1 MGIVSLTTLT
11 NYNSLGNDVN
21 IVGTF
26 SGLATTKYS
35 DVHVSSPLVNYVEE
49 YEYAGVKKTLFYTEV
64 NSNLKVGDKVF
75 IINGNYDS
83 SNLVT
88 KNKYAK
94 GSDGYKVLMVDKC
107 RVVLDIDYTGKTPT
121 EGDLGLE
128 LATDYV
134 RVYHLSSYDKFVTAN
149 RQLTTRGGYMGGKF
163 DYYQNNIAFIDYD
176 YPKINDGWT
185 RTAGVTASPGF
196 FVREP
201 AYDPALISNTK
212 GEIWKN
218 ITDMFM
224 TGTFSLAS
232 SNSNPKTD
240 FRYYLNG
247 KIVVV
252 EGNFKYLGTDFT
264 EGNVYKYDV
273 TKGKWVI
280 DNDTSKVTRAVIT
293 KCNFRGGDFKGRM
306 YSGLYG
312 SMHEKIKWNGT
323 GNWLGGTLLNTSWV
337 NGSMFSNIL
346 LEESYKTTLDRSRKP
361 MQKLNAYNNGGYGF
375 NFVLNSD
382 FENTS
387 IYASI
392 VRNSRFGMTPS
403 LPVVES
409 YVNSQPVQFEHSL
422 IGGLYESCVFNN
434 TSLTGGAVKN
444 SRSKNSLFD
453 GVKHINSWSK
463 DSVLKS
469 TTIISDSIIKIA
481 GYDEWSAAE
490 KRGSSNYGAT
500 FSDGIDFKVYK
511 FYIGESDYQK
521 LKSGDSFYIRGL
533 LIQNSQALIN
543 LFDRKFVLGG
553 WVEYDDVFNSSG
565 NNIGDIPMNHFY
577 KRGVRCGAFLTTPEE
592 NEWIYSSVEYR
603 VPKNGTPG
611 GVLNGYLTDTIVE
624 NTNQMYSIDI
634 FVSLKDNNNRVVSG
648 LNFNSSTQSVS
659 SIDYILPNSLGNFVN
674 YSDAYIID
682 SGIESGIID
691 NSVWNSGNDIAY
703 NNELTF
709 SKNDNTRD
717 IITYDVTPDFV
728 TGDITVKTQTRIGE
742 YLNGIEISDRDS
754 TTYQSD
760 IKTGDILFVSG
771 LDYTTRG
778 RILGVTISS
787 TGSGYFENR
796 SNISPQY
803 KVDGDGYGALIDFT
817 KSSIDESVSSV
828 TVKNKGFEYKV
839 GDVLYINVD
848 GMGTTNTIPG
858 IDATITVTE
867 VEQTVVR
874 LPDSWKVVNYNPPDI
889 TLSPLY
895 GAEIIKGLT
904 AGGLFLSID
913 AKNRWINFTRTKISQ
928 TKIKSGLFRRSTL
941 IGNTIGNDRY
951 DSSNKDLV
959 DVAMA
964 KSLLLSEITFS
975 NNSNILGP
983 ATYHNSAL
991 AGGTDKWIDGIVNES
1006 VLNKVNISKG
1016 TVRNSSWIDGI
1027 FNGGIFY
1034 QSSSYNAQ
1042 PLLGKEFYNTN
1053 RILSHW
1059 MGGKT
1064 VGTTSN
1070 DRHSWRKGQ
1079 FNGGEFV
1086 KSDWEGGQFNAGN
1099 FYASK
1104 WYGGIANGGVF
1115 GNETTATSETQFY
1128 GGEVSFTTVNN
1139 ATFVADDTSGT
1150 GKTSS
1155 IVWNGGIFNSGQF
1168 GANENNYVDT
1178 TNQNKFNKKEPAN
1191 SQQLKFDTS
1200 SLDIKLKIEVTGSNI
1215 TNLLNVELK
1224 VDFSCQP
1231 VLMVRNSKIYLQS
1244 PNGKKIRIKSDRIGE
1259 GTEMKDTIFSTD
1271 KTLPSISISSS
1282 PHSGKFSMSFGDNTD
1297 ITNISE
1303 LFGVNNDLNGD
1314 WYVVLTNTGLSNL
1327 TPADLINI
1335 NVKFTA
1341 ELTLNPQP
1349 TTKTT
1354 IRNSAI
1360 WNDGTF
1366 NGGQF
1371 IDLAVWKN
1379 GVFNGGKFLSTY
1391 GWQESGSYSII
1402 GNINSYTWQGGIFN
1416 DGEFGNSSKG
1426 ANSTWFTG
1434 EFNNGTFNG
1443 RIWNSGIFRY
1453 GTFNGSG
1460 GQASGGWD
1468 LKTIATSSNAI
1479 SFVESYT
1486 QSFYG
1491 LWRRG
1496 LVTDANDIFI
1506 VDKKMYDDP
1515 ERIKTKKTGDKSAKF
1530 NNILWQLGTF
1540 DNSDGQMVNS
1550 VWLSGTFNKG
1560 TFNGGSFNPWVTHGI
1575 GIPNI
1580 GFSPNIWNNGT
1591 FDGGDFYY
1599 SEWISGKFISGN
1611 GIGMWFKDGVSNYMN
1626 AYNVTWGSIDTAP
1639 IWKNGNWYG
1648 SEFDYDGQIT
1658 NLMHSTILDIT
1669 QTRNNNIGG
1678 DLSESNSKKIHIWN
1692 VFDNISGLDFK
1703 IMGITASAI
1712 ETFLPTNVP
1721 DDNDLVLY
1729 PPVVWL

>member
-382 FENTS
+382 FENTL
-387 IYASI
+387 IYRSI

-409 YVNSQPVQFEHSL
+409 YVTGQSVQFEHSL
-422 IGGLYESCVFNN
+422 IGGLYESCFFNN

-481 GYDEWSAAE
+481 GYDEWSASE
-490 KRGSSNYGAT
+490 KRGSSKWGAT

-533 LIQNSQALIN
+533 LIPNSQALLN

-553 WVEYDDVFNSSG
+553 WVEYDDVFNSTGDS
-565 NNIGDIPMNHFY
+565 IDIDIPMNHFY

-603 VPKNGTPG
+603 VPKNNTPG

-624 NTNQMYSIDI
+624 NSNQMYSIDI
-634 FVSLKDNNNRVVSG
+634 FVSLKDNNNRTVSG
-648 LNFNSSTQSVS
+648 LNFNSPTQSVS

-709 SKNDNTRD
+709 SKNDNTLD
-717 IITYDVTPDFV
+717 IITYDVTPDSV
-728 TGDITVKTQTRIGE
+728 TGDIIVKTQTRTSE
-742 YLNGIEISDRDS
+742 YFNYGIEISDRDS

-778 RILGVTISS
+778 SILGITISS
-787 TGSGYFENR
+787 TGSRYFDNR
-796 SNISPQY
+796 TDISPEY

-839 GDVLYINVD
+839 GDILYINVP
-848 GMGTTNTIPG
+848 GMGSNNNNTIPG

-867 VEQTVVR
+867 VEKTVVR
-874 LPDSWKVVNYNPPDI
+874 LPDSWKVVNYNPPNI

-941 IGNTIGNDRY
+941 IGNTIGNERY

-1042 PLLGKEFYNTN
+1042 PLPGKEFYNTN

-1086 KSDWEGGQFNAGN
+1086 KSDWEGGQFNGGN

-1104 WYGGIANGGVF
+1104 WYGGTANGGVF

-1168 GANENNYVDT
+1168 GAKENNYIGS
-1178 TNQNKFNKKEPAN
+1178 NPQSKFTKKESKSSVFN
-1191 SQQLKFDTS
+1191 SGGEVV
-1200 SLDIKLKIEVTGSNI
+1200 LDIYVIDSDITTLLSIDIKI
-1215 TNLLNVELK
+1215 
-1224 VDFSCQP
+1224 DFRCDP
-1231 VLMVRNSKIYLQS
+1231 TLMVRNTQIYLKS
-1244 PNGKKIRIKSDRIGE
+1244 PNGKQLLVKALNIGE

-1271 KTLPSISISSS
+1271 KTLPPISISSS
-1282 PHSGKFSMSFGDNTD
+1282 PHRGRFSMSLSGLTNMSVLSDLYDNT
-1297 ITNISE
+1297 TK
-1303 LFGVNNDLNGD
+1303 FNGK
-1314 WYVVLTNTGLSNL
+1314 WSVVLTNTGVLNLSPTELNQL
-1327 TPADLINI
+1327 
-1335 NVKFTA
+1335 NVTLSA

-1354 IRNSAI
+1354 IRNSAV

-1371 IDLAVWKN
+1371 IDFAVWKN
-1379 GVFNGGKFLSTY
+1379 GAFNGGKFLSTY
-1391 GWQESGSYSII
+1391 GWQESGSYSVS
-1402 GNINSYTWQGGIFN
+1402 GPTSSYTWQGGIFN
-1416 DGEFGNSSKG
+1416 GGEFGNSSIG
-1426 ANSTWFTG
+1426 ANSTWYTG

-1443 RIWNSGIFRY
+1443 RVWNYGIFRY

-1460 GQASGGWD
+1460 TLAAGGWD

-1479 SFVESYT
+1479 SFVKSYT
-1486 QSFYG
+1486 HSFYG
-1491 LWRRG
+1491 LWRNG

-1515 ERIKTKKTGDKSAKF
+1515 ERAKSKNPVDKSAKL
-1530 NNILWQLGTF
+1530 NNILWQFGTF
-1540 DNSDGQMVNS
+1540 DNSDGEITNS
-1550 VWLSGTFNKG
+1550 VWISGSFNKG
-1560 TFNGGSFNPWVTHGI
+1560 TFTKGSFNPWLEQFGQ
-1575 GIPNI
+1575 
-1580 GFSPNIWNNGT
+1580 SIWNNGT

-1599 SEWISGKFISGN
+1599 SEWISGKFLSGN
-1611 GIGMWFKDGVSNYMN
+1611 GIGMWFKDGTSNYMN
-1626 AYNVTWGSIDTAP
+1626 AYNVTWGSKTTYP
-1639 IWKNGNWYG
+1639 VWKNGNWYG
-1648 SEFDYDGQIT
+1648 SEFDYNGQIN
-1658 NLMHSTILDIT
+1658 NLMYISILDKT
-1669 QTRNNNIGG
+1669 DSRNKEMGG
-1678 DLSESNSKKIHIWN
+1678 DLSGSNSKKIHVWN
-1692 VFDNISGLDFK
+1692 IFENISNADLK

-1712 ETFLPTNVP
+1712 ETFLPNYVP
-1721 DDNDLVLY
+1721 IAADKIY
-1729 PPVVWL
+1729 FPPIIW

>member
-26 SGLATTKYS
+26 SGLSTTKYS

-64 NSNLKVGDKVF
+64 NTNLKVGDKVF

-107 RVVLDIDYTGKTPT
+107 RIVLDIDYTGKTPT

-128 LATDYV
+128 LTTDYV
-134 RVYHLSSYDKFVTAN
+134 RIYHINSYDKFVTAN

-176 YPKINDGWT
+176 YPNIQDGWT
-185 RTAGVTASPGF
+185 RTAGITASPGF
-196 FVREP
+196 YVREP
-201 AYDPALISNTK
+201 AYDPALISGTK
-212 GEIWKN
+212 GETWKN

-232 SNSNPKTD
+232 SYSNPKTD

-247 KIVVV
+247 KIVIV
-252 EGNFKYLGTDFT
+252 EGNFKYLGTEFT
-264 EGNVYKYDV
+264 EGNVYKYDS

-280 DNDTSKVTRAVIT
+280 DNDTSKVTKAVIT
-293 KCNFRGGDFKGRM
+293 KCNFRGGDFKGHM

-337 NGSMFSNIL
+337 YGSMFSNIL

-361 MQKLNAYNNGGYGF
+361 MQKLNTYNNGGYGF

-409 YVNSQPVQFEHSL
+409 YVTGQTIQYEHSL

-444 SRSKNSLFD
+444 SRSKNSIFD

-463 DSVLKS
+463 DSVLKN

-481 GYDEWSAAE
+481 GYDEWSASE
-490 KRGSSNYGAT
+490 KRGSKYGAT
-500 FSDGIDFKVYK
+500 FSEGIDFKVYK

-533 LIQNSQALIN
+533 LIQNNQALLN

-553 WVEYDDVFNSSG
+553 WVEYDDAFNSTG
-565 NNIGDIPMNHFY
+565 DNITFDIPMNHFY

-603 VPKNGTPG
+603 VPTNNVKG
-611 GVLNGYLTDTIVE
+611 GVINGYITDTIIE
-624 NTNQMYSIDI
+624 NPNQMYSIDI
-634 FVSLKDNNNRVVSG
+634 FVSLVDNNNRTIAG
-648 LNFNSSTQSVS
+648 LNFNSPTQSVS
-659 SIDYILPNSLGNFVN
+659 SIDYVLPNSLGNFVN

-682 SGIESGIID
+682 SNIESGIVD
-691 NSVWNSGNDIAY
+691 SSVWNSGNDIAY
-703 NNELTF
+703 NSELTF
-709 SKNDNTRD
+709 SKNDNTLD
-717 IITYDVTPDFV
+717 IITYDVTPDLV
-728 TGDITVKTQTRIGE
+728 TGDITVKTQTRTGE
-742 YLNGIEISDRDS
+742 YLNYGIEISDRDS

-760 IKTGDILFVSG
+760 IKVGDILFVSG

-778 RILGVTISS
+778 RILGITISS
-787 TGSGYFENR
+787 TGSGYFDDR
-796 SNISPQY
+796 VDISPEY

-817 KSSIDESVSSV
+817 WSLTIDEYVSSV
-828 TVKNKGFEYKV
+828 TVKNKGFDYKV
-839 GDVLYINVD
+839 GDVLYINVP
-848 GMGTTNTIPG
+848 GMGSNKTGG
-858 IDATITVTE
+858 IDATITVTD

-874 LPDSWKVVNYNPPDI
+874 LPDSWKVVNYNPPYI

-895 GAEIIKGLT
+895 GAELIKGLT
-904 AGGLFLSID
+904 AGGLFVSID

-941 IGNTIGNDRY
+941 IGNTIGNERY

-1016 TVRNSSWIDGI
+1016 TVRNSSWIDGV
-1027 FNGGIFY
+1027 FDGGIFY

-1042 PLLGKEFYNTN
+1042 PLPGKEFYNTN

-1079 FNGGEFV
+1079 FNGGEFI
-1086 KSDWEGGQFNAGN
+1086 KSDWEGGQFNGGN

-1104 WYGGIANGGVF
+1104 WYGGTLNGGVF

-1128 GGEVSFTTVNN
+1128 GGEVNFTTVNN

-1168 GANENNYVDT
+1168 GANENNYVDN
-1178 TNQNKFNKKEPAN
+1178 TNQSKYSKTENGLF
-1191 SQQLKFDTS
+1191 KFDS
-1200 SLDIKLKIEVTGSNI
+1200 NREVKLKIEVTNNNI

-1224 VDFSCQP
+1224 VDFRCEP
-1231 VLMVRNSKIYLQS
+1231 VLMVRNTQIYLVS
-1244 PNGKKIRIKSDRIGE
+1244 PNGKKIRIKATGIGE
-1259 GTEMKDTIFSTD
+1259 GIEMKDTIFSTD
-1271 KTLPSISISSS
+1271 KTLPSISISNS
-1282 PHSGKFSMSFGDNTD
+1282 PHRGKFSMSFGAETN

-1303 LFGVNNDLNGD
+1303 LFGNNNLNGD
-1314 WYVVLTNTGLSNL
+1314 WYIVLTNSGLTNLSNIEL
-1327 TPADLINI
+1327 NNF
-1335 NVKFTA
+1335 NVRLTA
-1341 ELTLNPQP
+1341 ELTLNPEP

-1360 WNDGTF
+1360 WNDGIF

-1391 GWQESGSYSII
+1391 GWQESGSYSIV
-1402 GNINSYTWQGGIFN
+1402 GNINSHTWQGGIFN

-1426 ANSTWFTG
+1426 ANSTWYTG

-1443 RIWNSGIFRY
+1443 RLWNKGIFRY

-1460 GQASGGWD
+1460 GLASGGWN

-1491 LWRRG
+1491 LWRSG

-1506 VDKKMYDDP
+1506 VDKKMYDEP
-1515 ERIKTKKTGDKSAKF
+1515 ERVKSKKSGDKSAKF
-1530 NNILWQLGTF
+1530 NNILWKSGTF
-1540 DNSDGQMVNS
+1540 DNSDGQIINS
-1550 VWLSGTFNKG
+1550 VWQSGIFNKG
-1560 TFNGGSFNPWVTHGI
+1560 TFIGGSFNPWI
-1575 GIPNI
+1575 GE
-1580 GFSPNIWNNGT
+1580 FSNTTNTVWNNGI
-1591 FDGGDFYY
+1591 FEDGDFYY
-1599 SEWISGKFISGN
+1599 SEWILGKFISGT
-1611 GIGMWFKDGVSNYMN
+1611 GIGMWFKDGTSNYMN

-1658 NLMHSTILDIT
+1658 NPVHTSILDIT
-1669 QTRNNNIGG
+1669 DMRNKIMGG
-1678 DLSESNSKKIHIWN
+1678 DLSDINSKKIHIWN
-1692 VFDNISGLDFK
+1692 VFDNISSLDYK
-1703 IMGITASAI
+1703 VMGITASTI
-1712 ETFLPTNVP
+1712 NTHYSTYTPNT
-1721 DDNDLVLY
+1721 DDKIFY
-1729 PPVVWL
+1729 PPIIWS